1 MNHWQKRIVRTE
13 LDIFDPTIRMED
25 SRICCQQMCYLQSA
39 TTYICQYELCQ
50 MCSIYRC
57 NYNKCEYRYGNLHIR
72 SY

>member
-39 TTYICQYELCQ
+39 TKIL
-50 MCSIYRC
+50 
-57 NYNKCEYRYGNLHIR
+57 IR
-72 SY
+72 SYFSDSKHITV